1 MTGQLSGRHAG
12 IVFVA
17 DDLAAWLISILAD
30 AGRRRLATLG
40 LGNEQERALRSA
52 ATAAVQRTAAELRPG
67 DEERAEQLAMVVS
80 QVFGEP
86 VPGDLLAGRATML
99 EALQVGVA
107 GQLAVL
113 DDAGLT
119 GTGQSSADV
128 LGVPGAVV
136 AQKLTMHL
144 LQEIMSRGP
153 RGGPLEPLSNQL
165 NHDKSHLQGLRV
177 EGMVDRLDDKLV
189 EVLARMG
196 STRAVAAVPTAL
208 AQLPAAT
215 PGFTGRDDE
224 LTLLAGLLDSAGPS
238 GPVMVSAVAGMAG
251 VGKTALA
258 VQAGHAARKRGW
270 FSGGVLF
277 IDLHGYDQVPV
288 EPGQALEA
296 LLRALRVPDEHIPP
310 TVEERA
316 GLYRSVLARMNDPVL
331 VIADNASFEAQV
343 RPLLPGAGPHKVL
356 VTSRQTLANV
366 GARLVDVTVLND
378 QAAVDLLDTALHAA
392 RADDDRISGDQQGAD
407 RLAGL
412 CDGLPLALQIVGAL
426 LKGDPAL
433 STSELADQLAD
444 ETERLPTLRYDDG
457 SGMAGPSVAAAFE
470 LSYHR
475 LEEIVARVFRLLPV
489 SPGPDFSNE
498 VAAVLA
504 DLPTSR
510 VRRLLVGL
518 AAAHLIEA
526 APGRPGRWR
535 MHDLVRLYAQQLSG
549 EHAEADRRE
558 QAWDRLFAY
567 YMDRVSAADDH
578 LRALPGIDGPD
589 VFTGREAALAWL
601 DSERASLVAAVAIAS
616 DIGRDQAALHLPIRL
631 AEYFLWRRRFD
642 DWITAT
648 TTSLDTARRLRDR
661 SNEGVALIN
670 LGNALMHVRRFEE
683 AITACQDAVAIYRQ
697 IGDRHGEGRALNN
710 LGLVLQGVRRFAEA
724 ITAHQNAV
732 AIYRDTSDRHR
743 KGMALNNLGLA
754 LREMRRFEEAIATHQ
769 EAAAIYRETGD
780 RHHEGTAF
788 ANLGNVLRH
797 AGRFEEAYTA
807 CQDAVAIFRE
817 TGDRHGEGAALGNLG
832 GVLGE
837 LGRFDEAITA
847 AQDAVA
853 IYREIDDRHSE
864 GLTLGNLGLA
874 LMELGR
880 LEEAITALQD
890 AAAIY
895 RETND
900 RHGEGLTLGNLGVA
914 LRELGRFEEAI
925 AASQNAAAIYRE
937 TDDRHGEGVALEGL
951 GRTLHEVRRLGEAMT
966 AYQDAIAIY
975 GEAGDQKRQAIAR
988 ESLERARAA
997 RQA

>member
-1 MTGQLSGRHAG
+1 
-12 IVFVA
+12 
-17 DDLAAWLISILAD
+17 
-30 AGRRRLATLG
+30 
-40 LGNEQERALRSA
+40 
-52 ATAAVQRTAAELRPG
+52 
-67 DEERAEQLAMVVS
+67 MVVS

-601 DSERASLVAAVAIAS
+601 DSERASLVAAVAIAAIVNWLDRPS
-616 DIGRDQAALHLPIRL
+616 PDRRVITISQLCDAVSKRHRHLGEEQEPGQRAEPGGRAGQRHLGIPGEQRPAAGCHQQAAAAAGPPQRKRGEHRPGHARGQQRRASLALAGRL
-631 AEYFLWRRRFD
+631 AA
-642 DWITAT
+642 IPV
-648 TTSLDTARRLRDR
+648 R
-661 SNEGVALIN
+661 SRGGCGLLPGAGAEPDEP
-670 LGNALMHVRRFEE
+670 VRCSFVES
-683 AITACQDAVAIYRQ
+683 
-697 IGDRHGEGRALNN
+697 HG
-710 LGLVLQGVRRFAEA
+710 GLQV
-724 ITAHQNAV
+724 
-732 AIYRDTSDRHR
+732 
-743 KGMALNNLGLA
+743 K
-754 LREMRRFEEAIATHQ
+754 
-769 EAAAIYRETGD
+769 
-780 RHHEGTAF
+780 
-788 ANLGNVLRH
+788 
-797 AGRFEEAYTA
+797 
-807 CQDAVAIFRE
+807 
-817 TGDRHGEGAALGNLG
+817 
-832 GVLGE
+832 
-837 LGRFDEAITA
+837 
-847 AQDAVA
+847 
-853 IYREIDDRHSE
+853 
-864 GLTLGNLGLA
+864 
-874 LMELGR
+874 
-880 LEEAITALQD
+880 
-890 AAAIY
+890 
-895 RETND
+895 
-900 RHGEGLTLGNLGVA
+900 
-914 LRELGRFEEAI
+914 
-925 AASQNAAAIYRE
+925 
-937 TDDRHGEGVALEGL
+937 
-951 GRTLHEVRRLGEAMT
+951 
-966 AYQDAIAIY
+966 
-975 GEAGDQKRQAIAR
+975 
-988 ESLERARAA
+988 
-997 RQA
+997 

>member
-1 MTGQLSGRHAG
+1 MVDCCPAGTPARHHVDGTLLLAWTEPADVTGQLSGRHAG

-601 DSERASLVAAVAIAS
+601 DSERASLVAAVAIAAIVNWLDRPS
-616 DIGRDQAALHLPIRL
+616 PDRRVITISQLCDAVSKRHRHLGEEQEPGQRAEPGGRAGQRHLGIPGGQRPAAGCHQQAAAAAEPPQRERGERHPGYARGQQRRARPALAGRL
-631 AEYFLWRRRFD
+631 AAIRVRSRGGCGTGLLPG
-642 DWITAT
+642 AG
-648 TTSLDTARRLRDR
+648 ARR
-661 SNEGVALIN
+661 V
-670 LGNALMHVRRFEE
+670 
-683 AITACQDAVAIYRQ
+683 
-697 IGDRHGEGRALNN
+697 
-710 LGLVLQGVRRFAEA
+710 
-724 ITAHQNAV
+724 
-732 AIYRDTSDRHR
+732 
-743 KGMALNNLGLA
+743 
-754 LREMRRFEEAIATHQ
+754 
-769 EAAAIYRETGD
+769 
-780 RHHEGTAF
+780 
-788 ANLGNVLRH
+788 
-797 AGRFEEAYTA
+797 
-807 CQDAVAIFRE
+807 
-817 TGDRHGEGAALGNLG
+817 LG
-832 GVLGE
+832 GLQVPLEPCPRRSFLSSADPGE
-837 LGRFDEAITA
+837 
-847 AQDAVA
+847 
-853 IYREIDDRHSE
+853 DRCQQPQ
-864 GLTLGNLGLA
+864 
-874 LMELGR
+874 R
-880 LEEAITALQD
+880 P
-890 AAAIY
+890 
-895 RETND
+895 
-900 RHGEGLTLGNLGVA
+900 GEPGVP
-914 LRELGRFEEAI
+914 
-925 AASQNAAAIYRE
+925 
-937 TDDRHGEGVALEGL
+937 
-951 GRTLHEVRRLGEAMT
+951 
-966 AYQDAIAIY
+966 
-975 GEAGDQKRQAIAR
+975 
-988 ESLERARAA
+988 
-997 RQA
+997 